1 MKRVRR
7 STRTLRRVRRV
18 WRFLAARDS
27 RLATESRLAACNAL
41 TLVLPVVIAAAPSTL
56 APTALPA
63 QAAQVLAALRGE
75 TGVDPDPGTLLATIS
90 MLSVERTPLGDALV
104 RLAER
109 SSVQIAFS
117 PSLLPADLR
126 VDCDCAALNLAKTL
140 DHLLAYTDLGYVEL
154 GSQVVVVPRA
164 GSDLAPP
171 DGLLRGRV
179 RSEVAVPIE
188 DATVRLRPA
197 ADTTQGHIIGTDRLG
212 YFAFHDLAAGDYE
225 LSVDRIGYG
234 VHQETIA
241 VAPGDDLQVAIQL
254 AEEAVELAGVQVE
267 GERSRQRTRFERSA
281 GATVR
286 ELSRTELKA
295 IPGIAEADPI
305 KSVDVLPGVTRM
317 SDFGAAFNVRGGS
330 ADQNLI
336 LLDGIPIFSPF
347 HTLGLFSAF
356 NADMVGRAE
365 LQLGGFPAEYGGRVS
380 SVLRIESDPGDE
392 EFGVDAGLSLLASRA
407 AVRGGLPDGL
417 KNRLGLAS
425 GRWRASA
432 RRSYLDALIE
442 PFSEGAFPYHLQDF
456 QAAFEGWTRRGD
468 RVKATG
474 YLSRDVL
481 DVASLASLNDTWPA
495 LDSRVPEIVWNWGN
509 AAAGASWT
517 RLLGDGG
524 ALEVGGSLSS
534 SDAYFEFSD
543 ASEAGFGTGISRS
556 SIAASLERHPGR
568 NTRWKSGIEST
579 WSRYENLATG
589 GSPEPFPVGEGTGFG
604 TAAYTQLDWTP
615 NATWVFEGGVRVDHW
630 RPRGASST
638 VTVSPRIAAKRF
650 VGGGRWAVRAAGG
663 RYTQFLHSVR
673 DEQIPF
679 GLDAWV
685 LSGQQAPPLISDQV
699 QAGLEGW
706 LGTTDTWFTSLE
718 AYYRTQDGL
727 VARNWGD
734 HPADPADDLFVG
746 DGRAYGA
753 DFLLRRNAG
762 LTTGWLSVS
771 LLKADRRL
779 PGDGAGPNAAR
790 TVQHPA
796 DFDRRLEVDLVIRH
810 ALPWAVTGGL
820 RWNLGTGLPYTLPLR
835 DYHVTRHELMDL
847 TAEPFDR
854 SVVLLGPR
862 NGERYPV
869 SHRLD
874 VSFRRTWEKGWGRI
888 TPYLHVINVY
898 NRKNVLYYSL
908 AYRTDRTV
916 LNGVSM
922 SPLLPTIGVEVSF

>member
-1 MKRVRR
+1 MRAVGWG
-7 STRTLRRVRRV
+7 TRTLRRVRRV
-18 WRFLAARDS
+18 ERFPAARSS
-27 RLATESRLAACNAL
+27 RLATVSRLATRGAL
-41 TLVLPVVIAAAPSTL
+41 ALLLIAPITAAPS
-56 APTALPA
+56 AAL
-63 QAAQVLAALRGE
+63 AAQDIQILAALRGE

-90 MLSVERTPLGDALV
+90 MLSVRRTPLSEALV

-117 PSLLPADLR
+117 PSLLPPGLR
-126 VDCDCAALNLAKTL
+126 VDCDCTALNLAKTL
-140 DHLLAYTDLGYVEL
+140 DHLLADTELGYVEL

-164 GSDLAPP
+164 GSDLASP

-188 DATVRLRPA
+188 AATVRLTPA
-197 ADTTQGHIIGTDRLG
+197 ADTTRGHMTGTDRLG
-212 YFAFHDLAAGDYE
+212 YFAFHDLMAGDYA

-234 VHQETIA
+234 LHEETIA
-241 VAPGDDLQVAIQL
+241 VAPGDDLRVAIEL
-254 AEEAVELAGVQVE
+254 TEEAIAMEGVQVE

-286 ELSRTELKA
+286 ELSHTELKA

-380 SVLRIESDPGDE
+380 SVLRIESDAGDE

-407 AVRGGLPDGL
+407 AVRGGLPAGL

-425 GRWRASA
+425 GRWRASM

-442 PFSEGAFPYHLQDF
+442 PFSEAVFPYHLQDF

-481 DVASLASLNDTWPA
+481 DVASLAGLNDTWPE
-495 LDSRVPEIVWNWGN
+495 LDLRAPEIVWSWGN

-517 RLLGDGG
+517 RLLADGG
-524 ALEVGGSLSS
+524 ALEVHGSLSS
-534 SDAYFEFSD
+534 SDADFQYSD
-543 ASEAGFGTGISRS
+543 VSEAGFGTRISRS
-556 SIAASLERHPGR
+556 SITADLERHPGR
-568 NTRWKSGIEST
+568 NTRWKSGILST
-579 WSRYENLATG
+579 WSKYENLASG
-589 GSPEPFPVGEGTGFG
+589 GSPEPFPVGDGAGLG
-604 TAAYTQLDWTP
+604 TAAYTQLDWKL
-615 NATWVFEGGVRVDHW
+615 NSMWVLEGGVRVDHW
-630 RPRGASST
+630 QPGEASST
-638 VTVSPRIAAKRF
+638 TTVSPRIAAKRF

-663 RYTQFLHSVR
+663 RYTQFVHSVR

-706 LGTTDTWFTSLE
+706 LGATDTWFTSLE
-718 AYYRTQDGL
+718 AYYRAQDGL

-734 HPADPADDLFVG
+734 DPADPADDLFIG

-753 DFLLRRNAG
+753 DFLLRKDSG
-762 LTTGWLSVS
+762 PTTGWLSIS

-779 PGDGAGPNAAR
+779 PEAGVGPNAEPMVR
-790 TVQHPA
+790 HPA
-796 DFDRRLEVDLVIRH
+796 DFDRRLDVDLVIRH
-810 ALPWAVTGGL
+810 QLPWGIAGSL
-820 RWNLGTGLPYTLPLR
+820 RWHLGTGLPYTLPLR
-835 DYHVTRHELMDL
+835 DYHVTRLQLMDL
-847 TAEPFDR
+847 TADPFDR

-874 VSFRRTWEKGWGRI
+874 VSLRRTWEKEWGRI
-888 TPYLHVINVY
+888 TPYVHVINVY

-908 AYRTDRTV
+908 AYRTDRTI

>member
-1 MKRVRR
+1 MKPAGIG
-7 STRTLRRVRRV
+7 L
-18 WRFLAARDS
+18 LI
-27 RLATESRLAACNAL
+27 AT
-41 TLVLPVVIAAAPSTL
+41 TIAAAPSTL
-56 APTALPA
+56 APEALVA
-63 QAAQVLAALRGE
+63 QDTQVLAALRGE
-75 TGVDPDPGTLLATIS
+75 TGVDPAPGTLLATIS
-90 MLSVERTPLGDALV
+90 MLSVEAAPLAEALV

-109 SSVQIAFS
+109 SNVQIAFS
-117 PSLLPADLR
+117 PSLLPTDLR
-126 VDCDCAALNLAKTL
+126 VDCDCETLNVARTL
-140 DHLLAYTDLGYVEL
+140 DLLLADTDLGYVEL
-154 GSQVVVVPRA
+154 GSQVVVVPKA

-188 DATVRLRPA
+188 DATVRLTPA
-197 ADTTQGHIIGTDRLG
+197 ADATRGHITGTDRLG
-212 YFAFHDLAAGDYE
+212 YFAFHDLAAGDYA

-234 VHQETIA
+234 LHEETIA
-241 VAPGDDLQVAIQL
+241 VAPGDDLRVAIQL
-254 AEEAVELAGVQVE
+254 AEQAVELGGVQVE
-267 GERSRQRTRFERSA
+267 GERSRRRMRFERSA
-281 GATVR
+281 GATVQ
-286 ELSRTELKA
+286 ELSRTELRA

-305 KSVDVLPGVTRM
+305 KSVEVLPGVTRM

-392 EFGVDAGLSLLASRA
+392 EFGVDAGISLLASRA
-407 AVRGGLPDGL
+407 AVSGGLPDGL

-442 PFSEGAFPYHLQDF
+442 PLSDGVFPYHLQDF
-456 QAAFEGWTRRGD
+456 QTAFEGWTRRGD
-468 RVKATG
+468 RLKVSA
-474 YLSRDVL
+474 YLSGDVL
-481 DVASLASLNDTWPA
+481 DVGSAASLDGGTWA
-495 LDSRVPEIVWNWGN
+495 GLDRVPDIVWSWGN
-509 AAAGASWT
+509 AAVGASWT
-517 RLLGDGG
+517 RLLADGG
-524 ALEVGGSLSS
+524 ALEVHGSLSS
-534 SDAYFEFSD
+534 SDADFQYSE
-543 ASEAGFGTGISRS
+543 ASEAGFGTRISRS
-556 SIAASLERHPGR
+556 SIAADLERHPGR
-568 NTRWKSGIEST
+568 NTRWKSGIQSA
-579 WSRYENLATG
+579 WSKYENLAAG
-589 GSPEPFPVGEGTGFG
+589 GSPEPFPVGDGVALG
-604 TAAYTQLDWTP
+604 TAAYTQLDWKP
-615 NATWVFEGGVRVDHW
+615 NSSWLLEGGVRLDHW
-630 RPRGASST
+630 RPGEAAST
-638 VTVSPRIAAKRF
+638 TTVSPRIAAKRF
-650 VGGGRWAVRAAGG
+650 VGGGRWAVRTAGG

-685 LSGQQAPPLISDQV
+685 LAGRQAPPLISDQI

-734 HPADPADDLFVG
+734 DPADPADDLFVG

-753 DFLLRRNAG
+753 DFLLRKDSG
-762 LTTGWLSVS
+762 PTTGWLSIS

-779 PGDGAGPNAAR
+779 PEAAAGPNAAPTAR
-790 TVQHPA
+790 HPA
-796 DFDRRLEVDLVIRH
+796 DFDRRLDVDLVIRH
-810 ALPWAVTGGL
+810 ALPWGISGGL

-835 DYHVTRHELMDL
+835 DYHVTRHRLMDL

-854 SVVLLGPR
+854 SVVFLGPR
-862 NGERYPV
+862 NGERYPT